1 MNFLLAYCGK
11 PWCQLE
17 SDVWNDK
24 VSFESKEICTTRNL
38 FPTTGILGKKC
49 PIITSEDK
57 QGQGMG
63 GKKDS
68 QLTIHEVI

>member
-1 MNFLLAYCGK
+1 MSAMAKFHLKVRKSARQEIYFL
-11 PWCQLE
+11 QQEFLE
-17 SDVWNDK
+17 
-24 VSFESKEICTTRNL
+24 
-38 FPTTGILGKKC
+38 KKC
-49 PIITSEDK
+49 PIITAEDK